1 MISFYG
7 RVNYSYNSKYLLQ
20 ATVRRDG
27 SSAFGANNRWATFP
41 SFSAAWRISEEEF
54 AKDWGFDDLKLRAGY
69 GVSGNSLG
77 FDPYISRMVYG
88 GTGWFTYVDSNGVE
102 SSYRTIGALRN
113 SNPDLKWESTS
124 MFNVGVD
131 FSVLGGR
138 LGATVEYYVK
148 KTSDLILDYEVSTNR
163 YQYGRMWANVGDISN
178 KGVEISINAIPVQTK
193 NFEWSTTLNLSHNKN
208 VVEKISNDA
217 YSVPYIDK
225 ANPNIGGS
233 AQANS
238 IQRIM
243 EGEPIGTF
251 YMWKW
256 AGYNDEGVSVFN
268 EYDEDGNVI
277 GTTTRLDDK
286 DRVKVGSAQP
296 KLNLGWNNTLTY
308 GNWTLTA
315 FFQGTFGNKIFNAT
329 RAQYNNTTNIQQGK
343 NGLKEI
349 MTDQKITDV
358 NAQAP
363 SDRYLEDG
371 SYLRLSTLSLGYDFG
386 KIGNWINNLKL
397 TATCNNVFTIT
408 GYSGTDPEV
417 SLGGIEPGIDWR
429 NSFYPRTRTFM
440 LGLNVNF

>member
-1 MISFYG
+1 
-7 RVNYSYNSKYLLQ
+7 
-20 ATVRRDG
+20 
-27 SSAFGANNRWATFP
+27 
-41 SFSAAWRISEEEF
+41 
-54 AKDWGFDDLKLRAGY
+54 
-69 GVSGNSLG
+69 
-77 FDPYISRMVYG
+77 
-88 GTGWFTYVDSNGVE
+88 
-102 SSYRTIGALRN
+102 
-113 SNPDLKWESTS
+113 

-138 LGATVEYYVK
+138 LGATIEYYVK
-148 KTSDLILDYEVSTNR
+148 KTSDLILAYEVSTNR
-163 YQYGRMWANVGDISN
+163 YQYPSMWANVGDISN

-193 NFEWSTTLNLSHNKN
+193 NFEWSTTVNLSHNKN
-208 VVEKISNDA
+208 IVEKISNDT
-217 YSVPYIDK
+217 YSVPYINT

-277 GTTTRLDDK
+277 GTTTRLDEK

-308 GNWTLTA
+308 KNWTLTA

>member
-1 MISFYG
+1 
-7 RVNYSYNSKYLLQ
+7 
-20 ATVRRDG
+20 
-27 SSAFGANNRWATFP
+27 
-41 SFSAAWRISEEEF
+41 
-54 AKDWGFDDLKLRAGY
+54 
-69 GVSGNSLG
+69 
-77 FDPYISRMVYG
+77 
-88 GTGWFTYVDSNGVE
+88 
-102 SSYRTIGALRN
+102 
-113 SNPDLKWESTS
+113 
-124 MFNVGVD
+124 
-131 FSVLGGR
+131 
-138 LGATVEYYVK
+138 
-148 KTSDLILDYEVSTNR
+148 
-163 YQYGRMWANVGDISN
+163 
-178 KGVEISINAIPVQTK
+178 
-193 NFEWSTTLNLSHNKN
+193 
-208 VVEKISNDA
+208 
-217 YSVPYIDK
+217 
-225 ANPNIGGS
+225 
-233 AQANS
+233 
-238 IQRIM
+238 M